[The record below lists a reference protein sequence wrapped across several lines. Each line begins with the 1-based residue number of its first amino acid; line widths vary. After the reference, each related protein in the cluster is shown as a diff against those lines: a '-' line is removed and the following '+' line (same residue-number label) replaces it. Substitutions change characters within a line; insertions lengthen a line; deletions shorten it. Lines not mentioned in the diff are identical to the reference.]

1 MQETRGETLP
11 QLLKESYDRLP
22 NRIALRFKELGI
34 WKTYTWSDYFRH
46 VRDFALGLAS
56 LGFGREDKIG
66 IIGENQPPWY
76 WGELAAQSLGGV
88 CVGMF
93 VDAVSQEIK
102 YILEHS
108 DASVVMAHDQEQVD
122 KILEIRD
129 SLPLLKKIIYWDPKG
144 LWFYEDPVLMSLEKV
159 EELGR
164 QFHKDHPGYFEEQVR
179 QGKAEDCA
187 VICYTSGTTGLPKGA
202 MLSHRTLIET
212 WKAWSELD
220 RCFEGDNYL
229 SFLSPAWAIE
239 QYLGVAGGFLSR
251 FVVNFPEA
259 AETVQENVREIE
271 PNVIFYGAR
280 QWESINAMIHV
291 KIASAKTINRAI
303 YRLFMPAT
311 YRHMEAAMGGPPLWP
326 WQKGLHLLAELFVSK
341 PLRNKLGL
349 NKIRFA
355 YTAGA
360 AVSPDII
367 RFFQAVGI
375 NVKQLYGLSETGV
388 NTCHRDGDV
397 DPATSGVALPRNEV
411 KIAPDGEV
419 LIKTDMMFLGYYK
432 DPQAK
437 NAKVDG
443 DGYFHTGD
451 YGHLDEKRH
460 LVVID
465 RMADM
470 KELAGGEKY
479 SPQFTEVRLRFSPY
493 IKDTLI
499 IGGKTQS
506 YVTGIINIDF
516 ENVGKWAEAH
526 HISYTTFLDLSQ
538 KDEVAELIKRD
549 IQNVNRVLPDA
560 ARMKRFVCLHKE
572 FDADEAELTRTR
584 KIRRAFVEERYKHI
598 IEEMYGGRKEIAVEG
613 EVTYQDGRKGILRAF
628 VKVRD
633 LENRG

>member
-1 MQETRGETLP
+1 MQERRCETLP
-11 QLLKESYDRLP
+11 QLLKDSYKRLP
-22 NRIALRFKELGI
+22 DRIALRFKSFGI
-34 WKTYTWSDYFRH
+34 WKTYTWSDYYHH

-56 LGFGREDKIG
+56 LGFDRGDKIG

-76 WGELAAQSLGGV
+76 WGELAAQALGGI
-88 CVGMF
+88 CVGIF
-93 VDAVSQEIK
+93 VDAVPQEIK
-102 YILEHS
+102 YILEHG

-129 SLPLLKKIIYWDPKG
+129 RLPLLKKIIYWDPKG
-144 LWFYEDPVLMSLEKV
+144 LWFYEDPMLMSLEMA

-164 QFHKDHPGYFEEQVR
+164 EFDKAHPGYFEERVE

-202 MLSHRTLIET
+202 MLSHKTLIET
-212 WKAWSELD
+212 RKAWSELD
-220 RCFEGDNYL
+220 SCFEGDNYL
-229 SFLSPAWAIE
+229 SFLSPAWATE

-259 AETVQENVREIE
+259 AETIQENVREIE
-271 PNVIFYGAR
+271 PSVIFYGAR

-291 KIASAKTINRAI
+291 KIASAKPVNRAI
-303 YRLFMPAT
+303 YRLFMPVA
-311 YRHMEAAMGGPPLWP
+311 YRHMEAAMGGNPLYP
-326 WQKGLHLLAELFVSK
+326 WQKGLHFLAGLFVLR

-349 NKIRFA
+349 DKIRFA

-437 NAKVDG
+437 SAKVDG

-451 YGHLDEKRH
+451 YGHLDEKKH
-460 LVVID
+460 LIVID

-470 KELAGGEKY
+470 KELAGGQKY

-493 IKDTLI
+493 IKDALI
-499 IGGKTQS
+499 IGGKNQS

-526 HISYTTFLDLSQ
+526 HLSYTTFLDVSQ
-538 KDEVAELIKRD
+538 KDEVAELIKQD

-560 ARMKRFVCLHKE
+560 ARVKRFVCLHKE

-584 KIRRAFVEERYKHI
+584 KIRRAFVEERYKNI
-598 IEEMYGGRKEIAVEG
+598 IEEIYGDRKEIAVQS

-628 VKVRD
+628 VKVRN